1 MKTTHNTHADI
12 QMALN
17 SKIKWTQLKVD
28 EDMKKLQ
35 ENYVYYLSWCGESLW
50 KNQFMLE
57 HYQYYASHLP
67 EGADTHHEWFT
78 RTIKHL
84 KDICMR
90 SYNVR
95 TDSTGA
101 LHRET
106 STWKFQC
113 QLELIEFLETLIK

>member
-1 MKTTHNTHADI
+1 METTVKTHADI
-12 QMALN
+12 QTIFN
-17 SKIKWTQLKVD
+17 SKIKWTALKVE

-35 ENYVYYLSWCGESLW
+35 ENYVYYLPWCGEGLW

-57 HYQYYASHLP
+57 HYQYYATNLP
-67 EGADTHHEWFT
+67 EDTDAANDYLT
-78 RTIKHL
+78 RTIKQL
-84 KDICMR
+84 KEICMR

-113 QLELIEFLETLIK
+113 QLELIELLENIAR

>member
-1 MKTTHNTHADI
+1 METRINKPEQMQGILKMKMDYLRKKTE
-12 QMALN
+12 
-17 SKIKWTQLKVD
+17 K
-28 EDMKKLQ
+28 DMKKLQ
-35 ENYVYYLSWCGESLW
+35 ENYVYYLPWCGEELW

-57 HYQYYASHLP
+57 HYEYYAKNLP
-67 EGADTHHEWFT
+67 EDTDAANDYLT
-78 RTIKHL
+78 RTIKQL
-84 KDICMR
+84 KEICMR

-113 QLELIEFLETLIK
+113 QLDIIDFLENLAR